1 MKWAVYYSDNTVI
14 SSNDFTPFEIPR
26 RVDVQVVVQESKDH
40 RWVTKSGFDFY
51 CWDDR
56 GGGWKWFGADYS
68 GLMQYLQH
76 PGEKCV
82 LHGYEIDKDCFREIF
97 DRARSEWGNKEIFE
111 RGERHP

>member
-1 MKWAVYYSDNTVI
+1 MKWAVYYSDNTI
-14 SSNDFTPFEIPR
+14 ITSKTHSPFEIPR
-26 RVDVQVVVQESKDH
+26 RIDVQVIVQESADH

-76 PGEKCV
+76 LGKKCV
-82 LHGYEIDKDCFREIF
+82 LFGYEIDKKRFQEIF
-97 DRARSEWGNKEIFE
+97 NRAREEWGSKHIFE
-111 RGERHP
+111 PSERHP